1 MKKVKVDIGCGNNKK
16 KGFIGIDLMPS
27 SDADIVC
34 NIGKYGIPLKSNSVD
49 EIFSFHFLEHV
60 RNTQLVIEEIY
71 RVLKPHGIVEIV
83 VPHFSNIDSYHWMH
97 KTYWNIRGFDVFDKN
112 GSYHY
117 CFNANFEILV
127 RNIEFSQKRAY
138 KPTVLEKIITK
149 GGAIYE
155 KYLCNLYRAYQIRV
169 IMKKKP
175 L

>member
-1 MKKVKVDIGCGNNKK
+1 
-16 KGFIGIDLMPS
+16 MPS

-34 NIGKYGIPLKSNSVD
+34 NVGKQGIPLKSNSVD

-60 RNTQLVIEEIY
+60 GNTLLVIEEIY
-71 RVLKPHGIVEIV
+71 RVLKPNGIVEIV
-83 VPHFSNIDSYHWMH
+83 VPHFSNIDSYIWMH

-117 CFNANFEILV
+117 CFNANFEILA

-138 KPTVLEKIITK
+138 KPTVLEKIIMK

-155 KYLCNLYRAYQIRV
+155 KYLYNLYMPYQIRV
-169 IMKKKP
+169 IMKKKS